1 MDESTT
7 REKVMKKIRN
17 ALINKVESPF
27 NDVDLETPVTPA
39 FVDDAEIV
47 FAQEFTRADGMFV
60 YCESHEQLIDML
72 HNFVSDKGLL
82 PLITFDEKLKTYLEL
97 ANIPSTIEDSKL
109 HEAHTA
115 LVFCEALV
123 ARTGSIVVSSRQASG
138 RRLPVIPEVLLVVA
152 YPNQVCSELKD
163 ALNLIKTKYDGALPS
178 QITCITGPSRTAD
191 IEKTL
196 VKGVHGPKEV
206 YLFFVDEY

>member
-27 NDVDLETPVTPA
+27 HDVDLETPVSPPFA
-39 FVDDAEIV
+39 DEAEVV

-60 YCESHEQLIDML
+60 YCESQEQLIELL
-72 HNFVSDKGLL
+72 HSFVSDKGLL
-82 PLITFDEKLKTYLEL
+82 PILALDAKLKSYLEL
-97 ANIPSTIEDSKL
+97 ANIPLTLDDDKL
-109 HEAHTA
+109 HEARTA
-115 LVFCEALV
+115 LIFCEALV

-138 RRLPVIPEVLLVVA
+138 RRLPVIPEVLVVIA
-152 YPNQVCSELKD
+152 FPNQVCGELKD
-163 ALNLIKTKYDGALPS
+163 ALNLVKTKYNGVMPS
-178 QITCITGPSRTAD
+178 QITFITGPSRTAD

-206 YLFFVDEY
+206 YLFFVDES